1 MNILFMSKNKI
12 NIRNKKFSWEND
24 MNTKICDQK
33 NCKKLGEYRAPKSRT
48 NLNTYLY
55 FCLQHVK
62 EYNKSWD
69 FYKGLSVDEI
79 ELSLR
84 KDIIWDRPSWPLSG
98 HPNKILDQIN
108 TLFDSDYKFFEKE
121 RDLSNFTKN
130 KIINH
135 NLTQEEQKS
144 MTVLGLKMPINIE
157 KIKKAYKK
165 LVKIFHPDVNK
176 KNKDA
181 EKLFK
186 DINQAYRILLKKFL
200 TKS

>member
-12 NIRNKKFSWEND
+12 NIKNKKFSWEND

-165 LVKIFHPDVNK
+165 LVKIFHPDVNGNDK
-176 KNKDA
+176 KA
-181 EKLFK
+181 EEKFK
-186 DINQAYRILLKKFL
+186 EITEAYKILLKKFL
-200 TKS
+200 IK